1 MFRSRKLAFVLV
13 LALLLVAV
21 PAAAK
26 KKPKNPEDLF
36 NPMLGPDY
44 AQWLVGPIV
53 EIATAKE
60 VERFL
65 ELISDEEAKAFIA
78 GFWAERN
85 EGTPVFTKTPE
96 QIFEERLAEAD
107 KRYSEG
113 AYPGSNTDRGK
124 IFILYGAPESIEFE
138 SGDNLN
144 DPTLEVWYY
153 PDDEAPEGLDGEK
166 PAGRYRFIKIE
177 GATFLYTG
185 KHMNRRDFRE
195 ELRRRRTGWSG

>member
-1 MFRSRKLAFVLV
+1 MIRSQRLLFVLL

-21 PAAAK
+21 PATAK

-44 AQWLVGPIV
+44 AQWLVGPVV

-60 VERFL
+60 VNRFL
-65 ELISDEEAKAFIA
+65 ELISDEEAKTFIA
-78 GFWAERN
+78 EFWAQRN
-85 EGTPVFTKTPE
+85 EGTAVFTKTPE
-96 QIFEERLAEAD
+96 QIFEERLVEAD

-138 SGDNLN
+138 SGDNVN

-153 PDDEAPEGLDGEK
+153 PDEAPEGLDGEK

-177 GATFLYTG
+177 GSTFLYTG
-185 KHMNRRDFRE
+185 KNMHRRDFGE